1 MKTLLLSLLSAAF
14 VFSSCQNNE
23 LLIEENDTNTAS
35 RAVNGNIQYSA
46 QNGMLTWKCGVL
58 SGQIGSQ
65 VSTVAIEMEMNFPK
79 TFYALSYYDFLSQS
93 MIKNPVVEDA
103 GGIDVHTIEH
113 GEGYAI
119 LYSFVSGED
128 LLNVWLEGQEFD
140 DAFQIPCYVFDMNS
154 YSQALNESET
164 TLIIS
169 PSVQSRSEGAISSIE
184 IMTYDKQTVFTQT
197 YTEGITNAGVNIATF
212 DKGKYVVKIKDESGT
227 TCYQRLIID

>member
-1 MKTLLLSLLSAAF
+1 MMEKILLFVIFLSF
-14 VFSSCQNNE
+14 VASCQNDE
-23 LLIEENDTNTAS
+23 LEVDKNSMNATPRTVKDW
-35 RAVNGNIQYSA
+35 VYSA

-169 PSVQSRSEGAISSIE
+169 PSVQSRSEEAISSIE

-212 DKGKYVVKIKDESGT
+212 DKGKYVIKIKDESGT